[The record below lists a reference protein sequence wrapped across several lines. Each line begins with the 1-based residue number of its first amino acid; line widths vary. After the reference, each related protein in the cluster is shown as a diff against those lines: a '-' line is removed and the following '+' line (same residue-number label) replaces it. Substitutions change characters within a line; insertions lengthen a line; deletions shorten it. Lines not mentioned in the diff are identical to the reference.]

1 MRYYS
6 NVRLMMNDQIQTRLI
21 YNKEKITYSN
31 LSEVFEINFN
41 KISRLVP
48 LLPLVKDDL
57 IGIKK
62 PSNNLYL
69 ICHEKSKYTG
79 TYTLTH
85 KIKSST
91 KVINRPDICFKIYFD
106 AKLLEVISICKET
119 RINSYHPFIND
130 CSDLSFQ
137 LELNVFML
145 RWLDYCLD
153 RYNGAE
159 WVARK

>member
-1 MRYYS
+1 
-6 NVRLMMNDQIQTRLI
+6 MNDQIQTRLI

-48 LLPLVKDDL
+48 LLPLAKDDL
-57 IGIKK
+57 IGRKK

-85 KIKSST
+85 KINSST

-106 AKLLEVISICKET
+106 AKLLEVVSICKGT

>member
-1 MRYYS
+1 
-6 NVRLMMNDQIQTRLI
+6 MNDQAQTKLI
-21 YNKEKITYSN
+21 YYKEKVTYSS
-31 LSEVFEINFN
+31 LSEVFELNFK

-48 LLPLVKDDL
+48 LLPLVKGDL

-62 PSNNLYL
+62 PSNDLYL
-69 ICHEKSKYTG
+69 LCHEKSKYTG

-85 KIKSST
+85 RVNSSHG
-91 KVINRPDICFKIYFD
+91 VINRPDIRFKLYFD
-106 AKLLEVISICKET
+106 AKLLEVDSICKET
-119 RINSYHPFIND
+119 RINSHHPLIND
-130 CSDLSFQ
+130 CSDLAFQ

>member
-85 KIKSST
+85 KINSST

-106 AKLLEVISICKET
+106 AKLLEVVSICKET

-159 WVARK
+159 WVERK

>member
-1 MRYYS
+1 
-6 NVRLMMNDQIQTRLI
+6 MNDQIQTRLI

-57 IGIKK
+57 TGIKK

-85 KIKSST
+85 KINSST

-106 AKLLEVISICKET
+106 AKLLEVVSICKET

>member
-1 MRYYS
+1 
-6 NVRLMMNDQIQTRLI
+6 MNDQLQTKLI
-21 YNKEKITYSN
+21 YNSERVTHSN
-31 LSEVFEINFN
+31 LLEIFEINFI

-48 LLPLVKDDL
+48 LLPSIKKDF
-57 IGIKK
+57 IGIKSASK
-62 PSNNLYL
+62 DLYL
-69 ICHEKSKYTG
+69 ICHKKSPYTG

-85 KIKSST
+85 KINSSEN
-91 KVINRPDICFKIYFD
+91 VINRPDIRFKIYFD
-106 AKLLEVISICKET
+106 AKLLEVTSICKKT
-119 RINSYHPFIND
+119 RINSYHPFINN

-159 WVARK
+159 WVKRK

>member
-85 KIKSST
+85 KINSST

-130 CSDLSFQ
+130 CSDLAFQ

>member
-1 MRYYS
+1 
-6 NVRLMMNDQIQTRLI
+6 MMNDQAQTKLI
-21 YNKEKITYSN
+21 YNKEKATYSS
-31 LSEVFEINFN
+31 LSEVFEVNFK

-48 LLPLVKDDL
+48 LLPSVKGDL

-62 PSNNLYL
+62 PFNDLYL
-69 ICHEKSKYTG
+69 LCHEKSKYTG

-85 KIKSST
+85 RVNSSHG
-91 KVINRPDICFKIYFD
+91 VINRPDIRFKLYFD
-106 AKLLEVISICKET
+106 AKLLEVDSICKET
-119 RINSYHPFIND
+119 RINSHHPLIND
-130 CSDLSFQ
+130 CSDLAFQ

>member
-1 MRYYS
+1 ME
-6 NVRLMMNDQIQTRLI
+6 DQIKTKLL
-21 YNKEKITYSN
+21 YNKKRFNYSN
-31 LSEVFEINFN
+31 LSEVFETNFK

-48 LLPLVKDDL
+48 LLPSIKEDF
-57 IGIKK
+57 IAIKK
-62 PSNNLYL
+62 PSNDLYL

-85 KIKSST
+85 KIKSSQG
-91 KVINRPDICFKIYFD
+91 VINRPDIRFKIYFD
-106 AKLLEVISICKET
+106 AKLLEVVSICKET
-119 RINSYHPFIND
+119 RINSFHPLISD

-159 WVARK
+159 WEVRQ

>member
-1 MRYYS
+1 
-6 NVRLMMNDQIQTRLI
+6 MMNDQIQTRLI

-62 PSNNLYL
+62 PFNNLYL

-85 KIKSST
+85 KINST
-91 KVINRPDICFKIYFD
+91 NKCINRPDIFFKINFD
-106 AKLLEVISICKET
+106 AKLLEVDSICKET

>member
-1 MRYYS
+1 
-6 NVRLMMNDQIQTRLI
+6 MMNDQIQTRLI
-21 YNKEKITYSN
+21 YYKEKITYSN

-48 LLPLVKDDL
+48 LLPLVTDDL

-85 KIKSST
+85 KINSST

-106 AKLLEVISICKET
+106 AKLLEVVSICKET

>member
-1 MRYYS
+1 
-6 NVRLMMNDQIQTRLI
+6 MMNDQAQTKLI
-21 YNKEKITYSN
+21 YNKEKVAYSS
-31 LSEVFEINFN
+31 LSDVFELNFK
-41 KISRLVP
+41 KISRLV
-48 LLPLVKDDL
+48 LLLQSVKGDL

-62 PSNNLYL
+62 HSNDLYL
-69 ICHEKSKYTG
+69 LCHEKSKYTG

-85 KIKSST
+85 RVNSSHG
-91 KVINRPDICFKIYFD
+91 VINRPDIRFKLYFD
-106 AKLLEVISICKET
+106 AKLLEVDSICKET
-119 RINSYHPFIND
+119 RINSHHPLIND
-130 CSDLSFQ
+130 CSDLAFQ

>member
-1 MRYYS
+1 
-6 NVRLMMNDQIQTRLI
+6 MMNDQAQTKLI
-21 YNKEKITYSN
+21 YNKGKVTYSS
-31 LSEVFEINFN
+31 LSDVFELNFK

-48 LLPLVKDDL
+48 HLPSVKGNL

-62 PSNNLYL
+62 PSNDLYL
-69 ICHEKSKYTG
+69 LCHEKSKYTG

-85 KIKSST
+85 RVNSSHG
-91 KVINRPDICFKIYFD
+91 VINRPDIRFKLYFD
-106 AKLLEVISICKET
+106 AKLLEVDSICKET
-119 RINSYHPFIND
+119 RINSHHPLIND
-130 CSDLSFQ
+130 CSDLAFQ

>member
-1 MRYYS
+1 
-6 NVRLMMNDQIQTRLI
+6 MNDQIKTKLI
-21 YNKEKITYSN
+21 YNKAKITYSS
-31 LSEVFEINFN
+31 LSEVFDLNFK
-41 KISRLVP
+41 KISRLIP
-48 LLPLVKDDL
+48 LLPSVKNNL

-79 TYTLTH
+79 IYTLTH
-85 KIKSST
+85 KIKSSQGVT
-91 KVINRPDICFKIYFD
+91 NRPDIRFKIYFD
-106 AKLLEVISICKET
+106 AKLLEVVSICKET
-119 RINSYHPFIND
+119 RINSYHPLIND

-159 WVARK
+159 WQARQ

>member
-1 MRYYS
+1 
-6 NVRLMMNDQIQTRLI
+6 MMNDQLQTKLI
-21 YNKEKITYSN
+21 YNKERVTYSN
-31 LSEVFEINFN
+31 LSEIFEINFI

-48 LLPLVKDDL
+48 LLPLIKEDF
-57 IGIKK
+57 IGIKSA
-62 PSNNLYL
+62 SNNLYL
-69 ICHEKSKYTG
+69 ICHEKSPYTG

-85 KIKSST
+85 KIDSSE
-91 KVINRPDICFKIYFD
+91 KIINRPDIRFKIYFD
-106 AKLLEVISICKET
+106 AKLLEVASICKET
-119 RINSYHPFIND
+119 RINSYHPFINN

-159 WVARK
+159 WVKRK

>member
-1 MRYYS
+1 
-6 NVRLMMNDQIQTRLI
+6 MMNDQAQTKLI
-21 YNKEKITYSN
+21 YNKEKVTYSS
-31 LSEVFEINFN
+31 LSDVFELNFK

-48 LLPLVKDDL
+48 LLPSVKGGL

-62 PSNNLYL
+62 PSNDLYL

-85 KIKSST
+85 RVNSSHG
-91 KVINRPDICFKIYFD
+91 VINRPDIRFKLYFD
-106 AKLLEVISICKET
+106 AKLLEVDSICKET
-119 RINSYHPFIND
+119 RINSHHPLIND
-130 CSDLSFQ
+130 CSDLAFQ

>member
-1 MRYYS
+1 
-6 NVRLMMNDQIQTRLI
+6 MMNDQAQTKLI
-21 YNKEKITYSN
+21 YNKEKVTYSS
-31 LSEVFEINFN
+31 LSEVFDLNFK

-48 LLPLVKDDL
+48 LLPSIKGDL
-57 IGIKK
+57 IGIKE

-69 ICHEKSKYTG
+69 LCHEKSKYTG

-85 KIKSST
+85 RVNSSHG
-91 KVINRPDICFKIYFD
+91 VINRPDIRFKLYFD
-106 AKLLEVISICKET
+106 AKLLEVDSICKET
-119 RINSYHPFIND
+119 RINSHHPLIND
-130 CSDLSFQ
+130 CSDLAFQ

-159 WVARK
+159 WIARK

>member
-1 MRYYS
+1 
-6 NVRLMMNDQIQTRLI
+6 MMNDQIQTRLI

-85 KIKSST
+85 KINSST

-106 AKLLEVISICKET
+106 AKLLEVVSICKET

-145 RWLDYCLD
+145 RWLYYCLD

>member
-1 MRYYS
+1 
-6 NVRLMMNDQIQTRLI
+6 MMNDQIQTRLI

-41 KISRLVP
+41 KISILVP

-85 KIKSST
+85 KINSST

-106 AKLLEVISICKET
+106 AKLLEVVSICKET

>member
-1 MRYYS
+1 
-6 NVRLMMNDQIQTRLI
+6 MMNDQAQTKLM
-21 YNKEKITYSN
+21 YNKEKVTYSS
-31 LSEVFEINFN
+31 LSDVFDLNFK

-48 LLPLVKDDL
+48 LLPSVKGDL

-62 PSNNLYL
+62 PSNDLYL
-69 ICHEKSKYTG
+69 LCHEKSKYTG

-85 KIKSST
+85 RVNSSHGG
-91 KVINRPDICFKIYFD
+91 INRPDIRFKLYFD
-106 AKLLEVISICKET
+106 AKLLEVDSICKET
-119 RINSYHPFIND
+119 RINSHHPLIND
-130 CSDLSFQ
+130 CSDLAFQ

>member
-1 MRYYS
+1 
-6 NVRLMMNDQIQTRLI
+6 MMNDQIQTRLI
-21 YNKEKITYSN
+21 YNKEKISYSN

-57 IGIKK
+57 IGIKE

-69 ICHEKSKYTG
+69 ICHEKSIYTG

-85 KIKSST
+85 KINSST
-91 KVINRPDICFKIYFD
+91 KVINRPDICFKVYFD
-106 AKLLEVISICKET
+106 AKLLEVVSICKET

-137 LELNVFML
+137 LELNVFMH

>member
-1 MRYYS
+1 
-6 NVRLMMNDQIQTRLI
+6 MMNDQAQTKLI
-21 YNKEKITYSN
+21 YNKEKATYSS
-31 LSEVFEINFN
+31 LSDVFELNFK

-48 LLPLVKDDL
+48 LLPSVKGDL

-69 ICHEKSKYTG
+69 LCHEKSKYTG

-85 KIKSST
+85 RVNSSHG
-91 KVINRPDICFKIYFD
+91 VINRPDIRFKLYFD
-106 AKLLEVISICKET
+106 AKLLEVDSICKET
-119 RINSYHPFIND
+119 RINSHHPLIND
-130 CSDLSFQ
+130 CSDLAFQ

>member
-1 MRYYS
+1 
-6 NVRLMMNDQIQTRLI
+6 MMNDQAQTKLI
-21 YNKEKITYSN
+21 YNKGKVTYSS
-31 LSEVFEINFN
+31 LSDVFELNFK

-48 LLPLVKDDL
+48 LLPSVKGDL

-69 ICHEKSKYTG
+69 LCHEKSKYTG

-85 KIKSST
+85 RVNSSHG
-91 KVINRPDICFKIYFD
+91 VINRPDIRFKLYFD
-106 AKLLEVISICKET
+106 AKLLEVDSICKET
-119 RINSYHPFIND
+119 RINSHHPLIND
-130 CSDLSFQ
+130 CSDLAFQ

>member
-1 MRYYS
+1 
-6 NVRLMMNDQIQTRLI
+6 MNDQTQTRLI

-48 LLPLVKDDL
+48 LLPLVKEDL
-57 IGIKK
+57 IGIRK

-85 KIKSST
+85 KINSST

-106 AKLLEVISICKET
+106 AKLLEVVSICKET

>member
-1 MRYYS
+1 
-6 NVRLMMNDQIQTRLI
+6 MNDQIQTRLI

-48 LLPLVKDDL
+48 LLPSVKVDL

-85 KIKSST
+85 KINSST

-106 AKLLEVISICKET
+106 AKLLEVVSICKET

>member
-1 MRYYS
+1 
-6 NVRLMMNDQIQTRLI
+6 MMNDQAQTKLI
-21 YNKEKITYSN
+21 YNKEKVTYSS
-31 LSEVFEINFN
+31 LSEVFDLNFK

-48 LLPLVKDDL
+48 LLPSVKGDL

-62 PSNNLYL
+62 PSNDLYL
-69 ICHEKSKYTG
+69 LCHVKSKYTG

-85 KIKSST
+85 RVNSSHG
-91 KVINRPDICFKIYFD
+91 VINRPDIRFKLYFD
-106 AKLLEVISICKET
+106 AKLLEVDSICKET
-119 RINSYHPFIND
+119 RINSHHPLIND
-130 CSDLSFQ
+130 CSDLAFQ

>member
-1 MRYYS
+1 
-6 NVRLMMNDQIQTRLI
+6 MMNDQIQTRLI

-62 PSNNLYL
+62 PFNNLYL

-85 KIKSST
+85 KINSST
-91 KVINRPDICFKIYFD
+91 KVINRPDICFKTYFD
-106 AKLLEVISICKET
+106 AKLLEVVSICKET

>member
-1 MRYYS
+1 
-6 NVRLMMNDQIQTRLI
+6 MMKDQAQTKLI
-21 YNKEKITYSN
+21 YNKEKVTYSS
-31 LSEVFEINFN
+31 LSDVFELNFK

-48 LLPLVKDDL
+48 LLPSVKGDL

-69 ICHEKSKYTG
+69 LCHEKSKYTG

-85 KIKSST
+85 RVNSSHG
-91 KVINRPDICFKIYFD
+91 VINRPDIRFKLYFD
-106 AKLLEVISICKET
+106 AKLLEVDSICKET
-119 RINSYHPFIND
+119 RINSHHPLIND
-130 CSDLSFQ
+130 CSDLAFQ

>member
-1 MRYYS
+1 
-6 NVRLMMNDQIQTRLI
+6 MMNDQAQTKLI
-21 YNKEKITYSN
+21 YNKGKVTYSS
-31 LSEVFEINFN
+31 LSDVFELNFK

-48 LLPLVKDDL
+48 LLPSIKGDL

-62 PSNNLYL
+62 PSNDLYL
-69 ICHEKSKYTG
+69 LCHEKSKYTG

-85 KIKSST
+85 RVNSSHG
-91 KVINRPDICFKIYFD
+91 VINRPDIRFKLYFD
-106 AKLLEVISICKET
+106 AKLLEVDSICKET
-119 RINSYHPFIND
+119 RINSHHPLIND
-130 CSDLSFQ
+130 CSDLAFQ

>member
-1 MRYYS
+1 
-6 NVRLMMNDQIQTRLI
+6 MMNDQIQTRLI

-48 LLPLVKDDL
+48 LFPLVKDDL

-85 KIKSST
+85 KINSST

-106 AKLLEVISICKET
+106 AKLLEVVSICKET

>member
-1 MRYYS
+1 
-6 NVRLMMNDQIQTRLI
+6 MMNDQAQTKLI
-21 YNKEKITYSN
+21 YNKEKATYSS
-31 LSEVFEINFN
+31 LSDVFELNFK

-48 LLPLVKDDL
+48 LLPSVKGNL

-62 PSNNLYL
+62 PSNDLYL
-69 ICHEKSKYTG
+69 LCHEKSKYTG

-85 KIKSST
+85 RVNSSHG
-91 KVINRPDICFKIYFD
+91 VIIRPDIRFKLYFD
-106 AKLLEVISICKET
+106 AKLLEVDSICKET
-119 RINSYHPFIND
+119 RINSHHPLIND
-130 CSDLSFQ
+130 CSDLAFQ

>member
-1 MRYYS
+1 
-6 NVRLMMNDQIQTRLI
+6 MMNDQIQTRLI

-57 IGIKK
+57 TGIKK

-85 KIKSST
+85 KINSST

-106 AKLLEVISICKET
+106 AKLLEVVSICKET

>member
-1 MRYYS
+1 
-6 NVRLMMNDQIQTRLI
+6 MMNDQIQTRLI

-69 ICHEKSKYTG
+69 ICHEKSKYTR

-85 KIKSST
+85 KINSST

-106 AKLLEVISICKET
+106 AKLLEVVSICKET

>member
-1 MRYYS
+1 
-6 NVRLMMNDQIQTRLI
+6 MNDQIQTRLI

-62 PSNNLYL
+62 PFNNLYL

-85 KIKSST
+85 KINSST

-106 AKLLEVISICKET
+106 AKLLEVVSICKET

>member
-1 MRYYS
+1 
-6 NVRLMMNDQIQTRLI
+6 MNDQAQTKLI
-21 YNKEKITYSN
+21 YNKGKVTYSS
-31 LSEVFEINFN
+31 LSDVFELNFK

-48 LLPLVKDDL
+48 LLPSVKGDL

-62 PSNNLYL
+62 PSNDLYL
-69 ICHEKSKYTG
+69 LCHDKSKYTG

-85 KIKSST
+85 RVNSSHG
-91 KVINRPDICFKIYFD
+91 VINRPDIRFKLYFD
-106 AKLLEVISICKET
+106 AKLLEVDSICKET
-119 RINSYHPFIND
+119 RINSHHPLIND
-130 CSDLSFQ
+130 CSDLAFQ